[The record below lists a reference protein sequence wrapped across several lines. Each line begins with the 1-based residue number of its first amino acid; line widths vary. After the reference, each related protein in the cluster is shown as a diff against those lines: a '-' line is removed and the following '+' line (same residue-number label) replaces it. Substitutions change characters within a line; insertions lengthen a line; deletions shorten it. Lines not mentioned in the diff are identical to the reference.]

1 MREIK
6 FRAWDKSKAKYWY
19 DVLSE
24 MGENDLYEDGER
36 GEISMEMVGKCMERG
51 YSSILIFEQYT
62 GLKDKNG
69 KEIYEGDILKTVW
82 GDIPV
87 EYGEYEYEENDG
99 HSHWTEKTIGFHY
112 DRHSLQTIYGEW
124 NYEII
129 GNIHENPELIP

>member
-6 FRAWDKSKAKYWY
+6 FRAWHSPVDGAPN
-19 DVLSE
+19 
-24 MGENDLYEDGER
+24 GFYEYLRKKVVGRASQGIVD
-36 GEISMEMVGKCMERG
+36 SMIGAE
-51 YSSILIFEQYT
+51 SSVWEQYT

-112 DRHSLQTIYGEW
+112 DHHPITTIYGEW
-124 NYEII
+124 TYEII
-129 GNIHENPELIP
+129 GNIHEEKKTPEPKPRGLDI